1 MDDDWGGQM
10 FMASSKHNCVERCA
24 RRFGNLRW
32 VEARSTRV
40 RAIALGRRGF
50 LHGVMMV
57 HGKRFCAAF
66 PLLRSLNPAHFE
78 PHGLQSPCP
87 DVGPREGS
95 RQEEES
101 ETRPPKADQRMKV
114 PQRGS
119 DAKRNAP
126 QTNSPRTPAPP

>member
-10 FMASSKHNCVERCA
+10 FIASSKHNCVERCA

-66 PLLRSLNPAHFE
+66 PLLRSLNPAHFRSE
-78 PHGLQSPCP
+78 EHTSELQSLMRISYAVFCLH
-87 DVGPREGS
+87 
-95 RQEEES
+95 
-101 ETRPPKADQRMKV
+101 KK
-114 PQRGS
+114 
-119 DAKRNAP
+119 KN
-126 QTNSPRTPAPP
+126 

>member
-1 MDDDWGGQM
+1 M
-10 FMASSKHNCVERCA
+10 FIASSKHNCVERCA

-66 PLLRSLNPAHFE
+66 PLLRSLTPAHFE
-78 PHGLQSPCP
+78 PHGLQSPVKSEARL
-87 DVGPREGS
+87 VGKAGGS
-95 RQEEES
+95 PGKCRW
-101 ETRPPKADQRMKV
+101 
-114 PQRGS
+114 
-119 DAKRNAP
+119 AP
-126 QTNSPRTPAPP
+126 